1 MSPVRI
7 AVLISGSGSNL
18 QAIIDKLE
26 KNEINGELVVVISN
40 KENAFGLE
48 RAKKHNI
55 EGLLIDSKTIDQDE
69 YNRLILNA
77 LTDRNVELVI
87 LAGYLKILDKKIIEV
102 YKDRIINIHPSLI
115 PSFCGK
121 GFYGLKVHESAVDY
135 GVKISGATAHFVDEK
150 ADNGPIILQKP
161 ISLDFEDTAESLQRK
176 ILALEHELLPEAIKL
191 YCDGKL
197 KVIGRKVLINK

>member
-18 QAIIDKLE
+18 QAIIDKIV

-40 KENAFGLE
+40 KENAYGLE
-48 RAKKHNI
+48 RAKKYDI
-55 EGLLIDSKTIDQDE
+55 EGLFIDSTTTDQDE

-77 LTDRNVELVI
+77 LLERNIELVI
-87 LAGYLKILDKKIIEV
+87 LAGYLKILDKKIIEA

-121 GFYGLKVHESAVDY
+121 GFYGLKVHQSAVDY
-135 GVKISGATAHFVDEK
+135 GVRVSGATVHFVDEK
-150 ADNGPIILQKP
+150 ADNGPIILQKAIP
-161 ISLDFEDTAESLQRK
+161 LDFDDTAESLQRK
-176 ILALEHELLPEAIKL
+176 VLILEHELLPEAVKL
-191 YCDGKL
+191 FCDGKL
-197 KVIGRKVLINK
+197 SVIGRKVSISE

>member
-26 KNEINGELVVVISN
+26 RNDINGELVVVISN

-55 EGLLIDSKTIDQDE
+55 EALLIDSKTVDKDE
-69 YNRLILNA
+69 YNSLVLIA
-77 LTDRNVELVI
+77 LTERNVELVV
-87 LAGYLKILDKKIIEV
+87 LAGYLKIIDKKIIEV

-121 GFYGLKVHESAVDY
+121 GFYGLKVHQSAVDY
-135 GVKISGATAHFVDEK
+135 GVKISGATVHFVDEK
-150 ADNGPIILQKP
+150 ADNGPIILQKS
-161 ISLDFEDTAESLQRK
+161 ISVDFDDTAESLQRK
-176 ILALEHELLPEAIKL
+176 ILTIEHELLPEAVKL
-191 YCDGKL
+191 FCDKKL
-197 KVIGRKVLINK
+197 KVLGRKVSISE

>member
-1 MSPVRI
+1 MSSIRI

-26 KNEINGELVVVISN
+26 KKEIDGELVVVISN

-55 EGLLIDSKTIDQDE
+55 EALLIDSKTVDKDE
-69 YNRLILNA
+69 YNRLVLIA
-77 LTDRNVELVI
+77 LTERNVDLVI
-87 LAGYLKILDKKIIEV
+87 LAGYLKIIDKKIIEV

-121 GFYGLKVHESAVDY
+121 GFFGLKVHQSAVDY
-135 GVKISGATAHFVDEK
+135 GVKISGATVHFVDEK
-150 ADNGPIILQKP
+150 ADNGPIILQKS
-161 ISLDFEDTAESLQRK
+161 ISVDFDDTAESLQRK
-176 ILALEHELLPEAIKL
+176 ILTIEHELLPEAVKL
-191 YCDGKL
+191 FCDKKL
-197 KVIGRKVLINK
+197 KVIGRKVSISE